1 MHPRAPPLHRT
12 AAAAAAAIV
21 GQKPLHL
28 GEPRFWSATNP
39 VEKVVPEVVL
49 ASAEDENV
57 ENASAVSAETAAKSS
72 PSATLITAVVATPAP
87 AAQGKRKRAIDEEK
101 QEKRAAVGES
111 HARTRSGASGNA
123 PTPAKAEPDEPY
135 QPPLSSKKQVSAA
148 VASFAAKP
156 VAIVMPIPAAASV
169 AAVQPTPSVF
179 VDGADSDDS
188 EGELPEIDSGSSGSD
203 SE

>member
-12 AAAAAAAIV
+12 SAAAAAAIV

-39 VEKVVPEVVL
+39 VEKAPEVVL
-49 ASAEDENV
+49 ASAEDDDV
-57 ENASAVSAETAAKSS
+57 ADASALLAEAAAKSS

-111 HARTRSGASGNA
+111 HARTRSGAGGNA
-123 PTPAKAEPDEPY
+123 PTPAKAEPVEPY

-148 VASFAAKP
+148 VASLAAQP
-156 VAIVMPIPAAASV
+156 VAIVMPVPAAASV
-169 AAVQPTPSVF
+169 AAVQPEPSVF
-179 VDGADSDDS
+179 VDGAESDDS